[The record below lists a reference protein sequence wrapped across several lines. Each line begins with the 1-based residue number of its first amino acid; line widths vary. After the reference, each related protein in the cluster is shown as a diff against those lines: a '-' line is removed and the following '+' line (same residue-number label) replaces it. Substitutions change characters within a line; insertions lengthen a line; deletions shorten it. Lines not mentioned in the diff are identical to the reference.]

1 MAALEIITG
10 ARAGEIVDLTETE
23 TLIGRHPACS
33 IVLPLHTVSRRHTL
47 IRHSDGGY
55 TIQDLES
62 LNGTYVNGER
72 VEAATRLKNR
82 DVIQLFDIVMV
93 FHEGPVVPEGSTFGE
108 ANLNLTLHLL
118 QDDTTDP
125 PDAQEV
131 LSAADVNRQSHI
143 KSGAD
148 VKLTAVLEIT
158 RSLSGSLDVAEVLPK
173 ILDNLFFVF
182 PQANRAYILL
192 ADEHTGELKPR
203 ATKRRDRKETF
214 GPMSRSIAQRV
225 MSQREAILSSDMAGE
240 GLSGSDSLSEL
251 HIRSMM
257 CAPLMG
263 PSQVPLGIIH
273 VETNEVLHRFQRE
286 DLDVLVTIA
295 TVAGQALEYA
305 RAHEALLRWDR
316 KEREMNMARDVQLQ
330 FLPQRLPE
338 LPGYRF
344 FHHYEA
350 AQEVGGDYYG
360 YIPLNKGRLAVA
372 VADVSGKGVPA
383 ALLMARLCSEIRAC
397 LHDANTLGE
406 ALTRL
411 NREHLES
418 MLGGRFVT
426 LAICLVDP
434 RKDEVTVANAGHLSP
449 LLRRAATR
457 EVVELGTE
465 AKGLPLGFGTD
476 HEYGQF
482 TERLEPGDVVL
493 MYTDGLNDS
502 QNPEGEFYGHAR
514 VRDLLANG
522 PADVQLLG
530 DVLLQHVNLFVKGQ
544 AQNDDM
550 CIVGFSRERAV

>member
-1 MAALEIITG
+1 MASLEIITG
-10 ARAGEIVDLTETE
+10 ARAGEIVELTEDE
-23 TLIGRHPACS
+23 TLIGRHPSCA

-47 IRHSDGGY
+47 IRRAADGY
-55 TIQDLES
+55 DIQDLES

-72 VEAATRLKNR
+72 VEDVRRLKNR

-93 FHEGPVVPEGSTFGE
+93 FHEGPVVPEGSTFGD

-118 QDDTTDP
+118 DDDTTDP
-125 PDAQEV
+125 PDPQEV
-131 LSAADVNRQSHI
+131 LSASDVNRESHV
-143 KSGAD
+143 KAGAD
-148 VKLTAVLEIT
+148 VKLRAVLEIT

-214 GPMSRSIAQRV
+214 GPISRSIAERV
-225 MSQREAILSSDMAGE
+225 MSQREAILSGDVGE
-240 GLSGSDSLSEL
+240 GLAASDSLSEMQ
-251 HIRSMM
+251 IRSMM

-273 VETNEVLHRFQRE
+273 VETNEVLHRFQRD

-295 TVAGQALEYA
+295 TVAGQAVEYA

-316 KEREMNMARDVQLQ
+316 KEREMGMARDVQLH

-338 LPGYRF
+338 LRGYRF
-344 FHHYEA
+344 FHHYQA
-350 AQEVGGDYYG
+350 AQEVGGDYFG

-383 ALLMARLCSEIRAC
+383 ALLMARLCSEIRGC
-397 LHDANTLGE
+397 LHDAESLGQ

-411 NREHLES
+411 NQEHLES

-426 LAICLVDP
+426 LAICLIDP

-465 AKGLPLGFGTD
+465 IKGLPLGFGTD
-476 HEYGQF
+476 HEYEQF
-482 TERLEPGDVVL
+482 TTRLEPGDVVL

-502 QNPEGEFYGHAR
+502 QNPEGEFYTHAR

-530 DVLLQHVNLFVKGQ
+530 DVLLQHVNLFVKGHP
-544 AQNDDM
+544 QNDDM
-550 CIVGFSRERAV
+550 CIVGFGRERS